1 MLISIISL
9 ESTAFVPAESFEE
22 EGRLLN
28 DKSKLK
34 IWKIR
39 KSSTCTLPVGMQIA
53 AWTCKRVV
61 GIYEYSAAKTLKT
74 FMGLAGIWISSA
86 SLGGGYESAETLG
99 LWQSAFIW
107 NNNLAFFFHECEVKL
122 QCEWLLRMHWSLFVL
137 LHCCRSSA
145 RCLLNQTCQV
155 GADSSWENGVRG
167 PLPYQTK
174 PVPENLLCWL
184 LQPLTPFHRAFPR
197 SFEDDWM

>member
-74 FMGLAGIWISSA
+74 FMGLAWIWISSA
-86 SLGGGYESAETLG
+86 FLGGGYESAETLG
-99 LWQSAFIW
+99 LWQLAFIW
-107 NNNLAFFFHECEVKL
+107 NNNLAFFFLWMWGKASMWTIAANALKPVCAITPLQELCEVPAQSDL
-122 QCEWLLRMHWSLFVL
+122 SGGSRQQLREWGS
-137 LHCCRSSA
+137 RSSA
-145 RCLLNQTCQV
+145 LPDKT
-155 GADSSWENGVRG
+155 SSR
-167 PLPYQTK
+167 
-174 PVPENLLCWL
+174 
-184 LQPLTPFHRAFPR
+184 
-197 SFEDDWM
+197 